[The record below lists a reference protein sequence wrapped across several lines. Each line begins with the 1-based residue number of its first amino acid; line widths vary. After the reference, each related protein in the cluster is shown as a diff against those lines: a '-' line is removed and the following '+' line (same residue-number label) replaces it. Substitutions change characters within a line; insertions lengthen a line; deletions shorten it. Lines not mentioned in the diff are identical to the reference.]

1 MKLIY
6 PYAIFKRTRVKVVT
20 HVRIQNRWVISTLF
34 LIAAIVLLVGIIY
47 YKSIKTVDLSSY
59 TVNNIGLNDQF
70 KEKGYIVN
78 KRIKI
83 DRFKFYNDKNH
94 KDLTIKVRNKNQV
107 VKGIVLVKDKQVKTN
122 FGVKI
127 GSSVDD
133 VIDELGDNYKKNN
146 VGKHYKSVTYVDRE
160 HKMKLNIL
168 YRNDE
173 IKRIE
178 FFSR

>member
-1 MKLIY
+1 M
-6 PYAIFKRTRVKVVT
+6 T

-47 YKSIKTVDLSSY
+47 YKSIKTVDLSNY

-94 KDLTIKVRNKNQV
+94 KDLTLKVRNKNQV

-146 VGKHYKSVTYVDRE
+146 VGKHYKSVTYVDCE

-173 IKRIE
+173 VKRIE

>member
-47 YKSIKTVDLSSY
+47 YKSIKTVDLSNY

-94 KDLTIKVRNKNQV
+94 KDLTLKVRNKNQV

-173 IKRIE
+173 VKRIE

>member
-1 MKLIY
+1 M
-6 PYAIFKRTRVKVVT
+6 T

-47 YKSIKTVDLSSY
+47 YKSIKTVDLSNY

>member
-47 YKSIKTVDLSSY
+47 YKSIKTVDLSNY

-78 KRIKI
+78 KLSLIHI
-83 DRFKFYNDKNH
+83 
-94 KDLTIKVRNKNQV
+94 
-107 VKGIVLVKDKQVKTN
+107 
-122 FGVKI
+122 
-127 GSSVDD
+127 
-133 VIDELGDNYKKNN
+133 
-146 VGKHYKSVTYVDRE
+146 
-160 HKMKLNIL
+160 
-168 YRNDE
+168 
-173 IKRIE
+173 
-178 FFSR
+178 

>member
-1 MKLIY
+1 M
-6 PYAIFKRTRVKVVT
+6 
-20 HVRIQNRWVISTLF
+20 
-34 LIAAIVLLVGIIY
+34 
-47 YKSIKTVDLSSY
+47 
-59 TVNNIGLNDQF
+59 
-70 KEKGYIVN
+70 
-78 KRIKI
+78 
-83 DRFKFYNDKNH
+83 
-94 KDLTIKVRNKNQV
+94 
-107 VKGIVLVKDKQVKTN
+107 KTN

>member
-6 PYAIFKRTRVKVVT
+6 PYAIFNRTRVKVVT

-47 YKSIKTVDLSSY
+47 YKSIKTVDLSNY

>member
-47 YKSIKTVDLSSY
+47 YKSIKTVDLSNY

-94 KDLTIKVRNKNQV
+94 KDLTLKVRNKNQV

>member
-1 MKLIY
+1 MKLQIS
-6 PYAIFKRTRVKVVT
+6 YAIFNRTRVKVVT

-47 YKSIKTVDLSSY
+47 YKSIKTVDLSNY

>member
-47 YKSIKTVDLSSY
+47 YKSIKTVDLSNY

>member
-1 MKLIY
+1 MKLHRA
-6 PYAIFKRTRVKVVT
+6 YAILIRTRVKVVT

-47 YKSIKTVDLSSY
+47 YKSIKTVDLSNY